1 MAQQNSFPVK
11 RQLEEQLMNN
21 VIVYLDDAAHALQ
34 MLASMQAAGSAN
46 GPVRW
51 ILVGYAPRVTH
62 RVSKWV
68 THSARENWRSKWAEK
83 VFTQLTPLLQ
93 QGDDTVV
100 TLLADSAL
108 PLALQT
114 QTLCGQYGNAL
125 VFDARRPKLS
135 HDMQPVSP
143 LPAHKSHTLI
153 SYVMTLLGTGV
164 LAVAD

>member
-1 MAQQNSFPVK
+1 
-11 RQLEEQLMNN
+11 MNN
-21 VIVYLDDAAHALQ
+21 VIVYVDDAAHALQ
-34 MLASMQAAGSAN
+34 MLESMEAVDSAN

-68 THSARENWRSKWAEK
+68 THSARESWRSKWAEK

-93 QGDDTVV
+93 QGNDTVV

-108 PLALQT
+108 PLQT
-114 QTLCGQYGNAL
+114 QALCGQYGNARVL
-125 VFDARRPKLS
+125 DARRPKLG

-143 LPAHKSHTLI
+143 LQAHKSHTLI
-153 SYVMTLLGTGV
+153 SYVMALLGTG
-164 LAVAD
+164 LLTAAD

>member
-1 MAQQNSFPVK
+1 MQQNSFPVK
-11 RQLEEQLMNN
+11 QQLEEQLMNN

-34 MLASMQAAGSAN
+34 QLASMQAVGAAC

-68 THSARENWRSKWAEK
+68 THSARENWRGKWAEK

-93 QGDDTVV
+93 QGNDTVV
-100 TLLADSAL
+100 TLLADSTL

-114 QTLCGQYGNAL
+114 QTLCGQYGNAR
-125 VFDARRPKLS
+125 VFDARRPKIS
-135 HDMQPVSP
+135 HDMPPVSA
-143 LPAHKSHTLI
+143 LPVQKSHTLI

-164 LAVAD
+164 LTAAD

>member
-1 MAQQNSFPVK
+1 
-11 RQLEEQLMNN
+11 MNN
-21 VIVYLDDAAHALQ
+21 VIVYIDDAAHALQ

-68 THSARENWRSKWAEK
+68 THSARENWRGKWADK

-93 QGDDTVV
+93 QGHDTVV

-108 PLALQT
+108 PLSLQT
-114 QTLCGQYGNAL
+114 HALCGQYGNARVL
-125 VFDARRPKLS
+125 DARRPKIS
-135 HDMQPVSP
+135 HDTLPVSP
-143 LPAHKSHTLI
+143 LPARKSHTLI

-164 LAVAD
+164 LTAAD